1 MRPIKNITKAAI
13 TVNDKI
19 LLTKNKDENGD
30 YFLLPCEPQ
39 KSGEQLRV
47 TLKRG
52 FTNKSGYEIDVHEM
66 LYVKEYMAEYYD
78 NPEWEKNT
86 HQVDYYFKCNFSKDE
101 ITNAADEN
109 KIGLDKNKY
118 EWVDIEDLSDVRVY
132 PEDLADILKNG
143 HS

>member
-13 TVNDKI
+13 TLNDKI
-19 LLTKNKDENGD
+19 LLTKNKDKDGD
-30 YFLLPCEPQ
+30 YFLLPSEPQ

-52 FTNKSGYEIDVHEM
+52 FTTKSGYEIDVHEM

-78 NPEWEKNT
+78 NPEWEKET

-101 ITNAADEN
+101 ITNAN
-109 KIGLDKNKY
+109 KLNLDKNIY
-118 EWVDIEDLSDVRVY
+118 EWIDLEALDGVRVY
-132 PEDLADILKNG
+132 PEDLENILKYG